1 MSDILLIYIFSDSII
16 TWILSREVVLE
27 SEQTGDALP
36 QSELSFLF
44 QKKLPHSPSYD
55 EIIAS
60 NFLNYKENN

>member
-16 TWILSREVVLE
+16 IWILSREVVLE

-44 QKKLPHSPSYD
+44 QKKITTQPKLR
-55 EIIAS
+55 
-60 NFLNYKENN
+60 

>member
-16 TWILSREVVLE
+16 IWILSREVVLE

-44 QKKLPHSPSYD
+44 QKNYHTAQVMMKL
-55 EIIAS
+55 
-60 NFLNYKENN
+60 